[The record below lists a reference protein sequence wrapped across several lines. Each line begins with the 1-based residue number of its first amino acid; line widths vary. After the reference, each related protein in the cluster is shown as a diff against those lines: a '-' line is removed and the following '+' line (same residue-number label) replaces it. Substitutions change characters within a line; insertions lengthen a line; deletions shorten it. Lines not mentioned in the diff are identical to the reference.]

1 MRLAPDSTRLLL
13 CGPTRGNFRRTE
25 TNTPQIFFFA
35 D

>member
-1 MRLAPDSTRLLL
+1 MRLGLEFAETAPY
-13 CGPTRGNFRRTE
+13 GPTRGNFRQTE